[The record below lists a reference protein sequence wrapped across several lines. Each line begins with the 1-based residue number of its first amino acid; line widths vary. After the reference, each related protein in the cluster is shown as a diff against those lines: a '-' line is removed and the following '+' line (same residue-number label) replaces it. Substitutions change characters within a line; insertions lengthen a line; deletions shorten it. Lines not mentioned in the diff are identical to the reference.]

1 MAISNRSGKYFVAYK
16 GQDLSKSI
24 IEDKLERK
32 NRSDSF
38 SIKTLTD
45 NDGSVLSNIIYDDYK
60 SDRNRFF
67 DDFFGFTFVSGYN
80 QEEMGNAIRLFCA
93 NITDEDRYHTVI
105 PYMNNR

>member
-1 MAISNRSGKYFVAYK
+1 MNNMAISNRSGKYFVAYK

-45 NDGSVLSNIIYDDYK
+45 MQSILLDVHLFLDITKKRWAMQLDCSVLILPMKIDII
-60 SDRNRFF
+60 
-67 DDFFGFTFVSGYN
+67 
-80 QEEMGNAIRLFCA
+80 L
-93 NITDEDRYHTVI
+93 
-105 PYMNNR
+105 